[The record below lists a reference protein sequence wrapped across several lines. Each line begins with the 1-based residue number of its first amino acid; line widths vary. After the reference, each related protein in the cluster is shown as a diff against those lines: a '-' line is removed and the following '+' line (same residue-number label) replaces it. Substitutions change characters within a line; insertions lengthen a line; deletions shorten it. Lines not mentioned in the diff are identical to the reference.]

1 MAVSQPR
8 VAQAVHRFVA
18 DARDRLR
25 KIMILKSFVFAGLVA
40 LAAPQS
46 VIQPAYGFEQE
57 SVKLAELTKNCQV
70 AAKHMLSDQCEGTYL
85 IEFTTAGAKAVF
97 DSARQDQLTTSLES
111 MNLSAYELDGQ
122 ELGLLARTSAVTRI
136 VGNTNVSIFGTQ
148 TGVEWHMDRIEE
160 PTVNYDGVY
169 EFADDEVGAGVT
181 IYIVDTGV
189 NPSHTQFTGRIAS
202 GYSAIGSQTNTDD
215 CNGHGTHV
223 AGLAAGS
230 SFGAAKQA
238 TIVPVRVLDCDG
250 SGTLLGVLEGLDW
263 IASNTFVGQPA
274 VVNMSLGGDRNSL
287 LDDAIS
293 NLSSQGLAF
302 VVAAGNEGVSAATVS
317 PAASPGAITVAAS
330 SRTDTWPS
338 FSNYG
343 SEIDI
348 IAPGVQTRSAWI
360 TGNSS
365 TAVASGT
372 SMASAVVA
380 GVVATQMSAG
390 YQTPASLLA
399 AIRSAGVSGA
409 VSGAPGG
416 TSNVLL
422 QNTVLFD
429 FGGGSTGD
437 NLGGVPLPEDSTP
450 IDDTNPIV
458 EDPTPVPSDPAPA
471 FPLPYAK
478 PEVTVT
484 GQSATAIWSIP
495 MMGNPLSAQILKV
508 YAGGVEVASHT
519 LSGVAQ
525 SFVIPDLES
534 AVPYQIAV
542 AGINETGTGI
552 FSELSDPFQIA
563 LQILGPS
570 GGDFSAW
577 VKKISDNQ
585 VKFYAK
591 YPQIGDKI
599 QFMVQQSNGN
609 YRELAWLRVSNSM
622 IDENGEYIGLQNDI
636 YFIRT
641 VTLREGKNRLR
652 ILVNGELLDR
662 TRTYT
667 L

>member
-1 MAVSQPR
+1 
-8 VAQAVHRFVA
+8 
-18 DARDRLR
+18 
-25 KIMILKSFVFAGLVA
+25 
-40 LAAPQS
+40 
-46 VIQPAYGFEQE
+46 
-57 SVKLAELTKNCQV
+57 
-70 AAKHMLSDQCEGTYL
+70 
-85 IEFTTAGAKAVF
+85 
-97 DSARQDQLTTSLES
+97 
-111 MNLSAYELDGQ
+111 
-122 ELGLLARTSAVTRI
+122 
-136 VGNTNVSIFGTQ
+136 
-148 TGVEWHMDRIEE
+148 
-160 PTVNYDGVY
+160 
-169 EFADDEVGAGVT
+169 
-181 IYIVDTGV
+181 
-189 NPSHTQFTGRIAS
+189 
-202 GYSAIGSQTNTDD
+202 
-215 CNGHGTHV
+215 
-223 AGLAAGS
+223 
-230 SFGAAKQA
+230 
-238 TIVPVRVLDCDG
+238 
-250 SGTLLGVLEGLDW
+250 LDW

-409 VSGAPGG
+409 ISGVPGG
-416 TSNVLL
+416 TSNILL
-422 QNTVLFD
+422 QNTVSLD
-429 FGGGSTGD
+429 SGGGSTGD

-450 IDDTNPIV
+450 IVDTNPIV
-458 EDPTPVPSDPAPA
+458 EDPTPGPSDPAPA

-478 PEVTVT
+478 PEVTVA
-484 GQSATAIWSIP
+484 GKSATAIWSIP
-495 MMGNPLSAQILKV
+495 LMGNPLLAQILKV
-508 YAGGVEVASHT
+508 FAGGVEVASHT

-534 AVPYQIAV
+534 GVPYQIAV

-552 FSELSDPFQIA
+552 LSELSDPFQIA
-563 LQILGPS
+563 LQVLGPS

-577 VKKISDNQ
+577 VKKISENQ

>member
-1 MAVSQPR
+1 MT
-8 VAQAVHRFVA
+8 
-18 DARDRLR
+18 L
-25 KIMILKSFVFAGLVA
+25 LNSFVIAGIVA
-40 LAAPQS
+40 LAVPQS
-46 VIQPAYGFEQE
+46 LVGPATGFDQG
-57 SVKLAELTKNCQV
+57 SFKLAELSASCQV
-70 AAKHMLSDQCEGTYL
+70 AAKHMISEQCEGTYL
-85 IEFTTAGAKAVF
+85 IEFTSPVVKAAF
-97 DSARQDQLTTSLES
+97 DTARQDQLTASYES

-122 ELGLLARTSAVTRI
+122 ELGLLARTSAISKI
-136 VGNTNVSIFGTQ
+136 VANTKVSIAGTQ
-148 TGVEWHMDRIEE
+148 VGVEWHIDRIEE
-160 PTVNYDGVY
+160 ATVNYDGVY
-169 EFADDEVGAGVT
+169 EFADDELGAGVT
-181 IYIVDTGV
+181 IYIVDTGI
-189 NPSHTQFTGRIAS
+189 NASHTQFTGRTAQ
-202 GYSAIGSQTNTDD
+202 GYSAIGSQTDTDD

-223 AGLAAGS
+223 AGLAAGT

-238 TIVPVRVLDCDG
+238 TIVPVRVLNCDG
-250 SGTLLGVLEGLDW
+250 EGTLLGVLDGLDW

-287 LDDAIS
+287 LDSAIS

-330 SRTDTWPS
+330 SRTDSWPS

-360 TGNSS
+360 TGNNS

-390 YQTPASLLA
+390 YQTPSSLLSA
-399 AIRSAGVSGA
+399 VRSAGVSGA
-409 VSGAPGG
+409 ISGVPGG

-422 QNTVLFD
+422 QNTVSFD
-429 FGGGSTGD
+429 SGGGSTGD
-437 NLGGVPLPEDSTP
+437 NLGGVPVPDDSTP
-450 IDDTNPIV
+450 IGDTNPIV
-458 EDPTPVPSDPAPA
+458 EDPTPVPAEPAPA
-471 FPLPYAK
+471 FPLPYPK

-495 MMGNPLSAQILKV
+495 MMGNPLTAQIMKV
-508 YAGGVEVASHT
+508 YTGGVEVASHT
-519 LSGVAQ
+519 LSAVAQ
-525 SFVIPDLES
+525 SFVIPNLES
-534 AVPYQIAV
+534 GVPYQIAV
-542 AGINETGTGI
+542 AGVNETGTGVL
-552 FSELSDPFQIA
+552 SPLSDPFQVA
-563 LQILGPS
+563 LQISGPA
-570 GGDFSAW
+570 GGEFSAW

-599 QFMVQQSNGN
+599 QFMVQQPNGN
-609 YRELAWLRVSNSM
+609 YRELAWLRVTNAR
-622 IDENGEYIGLQNDI
+622 IDENGEYIGLQNEI